1 MATLS
6 VKYDAENYSYQ
17 LTFSSTSNTFDGTY
31 KLVLPSDFDYKPVR
45 SVDGFVAGIIFAAM
59 ESGEDLDVMQ
69 SMTLKGVQNL
79 THFIEA
85 WGNLLPQ
92 QYKKIKINAHQI
104 IEPNS
109 VKTNAA
115 VSAFSGGVDACFSLI
130 RNAESDWK
138 NGAFDIQY
146 VLGVQGFDIPKEKY
160 AEYDELMKRVSPI
173 YEQYGCRRLKVWTDI
188 KDQSK
193 QDWDMSHAAQLAS
206 CLHIFSEHFSNG
218 IIGSSEPYCD
228 FFGPWGS
235 MPSTDFLL
243 SSGQMDIIHDGA
255 GFSRTEKVERISKNQ
270 MVLDRVKVC
279 YQKGFNDNCGK
290 CEKCYRTRLNFLAVG
305 IANPKCFNQPIEY
318 SYIKKIKFNSKV
330 RLTEL
335 KSIISYAD
343 ERNVDDEWL
352 KYAKY
357 ALIKSYVLYH
367 SPVKQWLRKLKYSL
381 KEKS

>member
-6 VKYDAENYSYQ
+6 VKYDAENYSYR
-17 LTFSSTSNTFDGTY
+17 LIFSSKSNSFDAIY
-31 KLVLPSDFDYKPVR
+31 KLGLPSDFDYKPVR

-59 ESGEDLDVMQ
+59 ESGEDLDVEQ

-79 THFIEA
+79 SHFIEA
-85 WGNLLPQ
+85 WGNLLPL

-104 IEPNS
+104 VEPNS

-138 NGAFDIQY
+138 EGAFDIKY
-146 VLGVQGFDIPKEKY
+146 VLGVQGFDIPKEKF
-160 AEYDELMKRVSPI
+160 AEYEELMERVSPI
-173 YEQYGCRRLKVWTDI
+173 YEQYGCKRLKVWTDI

-193 QDWDMSHAAQLAS
+193 QNWDMSHAAQLAS

-255 GFSRTEKVERISKNQ
+255 GFSRTEKVERIAKNQ
-270 MVLDRVKVC
+270 LVLDRVKVC
-279 YQKGFNDNCGK
+279 YQKGFNDNCGQ

-305 IANPKCFNQPIEY
+305 IQNPKCFNQPIEY
-318 SYIKKIKFNSKV
+318 THIKKIKFNSKV
-330 RLTEL
+330 RLTEF

-343 ERNVDDEWL
+343 EHNVEDEWL

-367 SPVKQWLRKLKYSL
+367 SPVKRWLRKLKYSL